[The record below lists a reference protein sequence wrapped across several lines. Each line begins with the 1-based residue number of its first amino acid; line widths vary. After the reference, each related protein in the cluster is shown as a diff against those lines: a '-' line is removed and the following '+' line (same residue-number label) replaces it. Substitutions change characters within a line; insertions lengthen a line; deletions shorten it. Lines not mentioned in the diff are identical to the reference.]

1 MSKFAVQINSKI
13 MKRGYWV
20 IVILSLL
27 IISCGKEN
35 RWDIELPQEKVNL
48 EVTDISKD
56 FFDTNIPLTE
66 VKARYPFFFLDTVSD
81 QTWEK
86 QRKDPF
92 EKAVYDSVIKSFKK
106 YGKTQNELEELFAY
120 YKHYFPKLNIPQIF
134 TYSSTLQE
142 NIYTPVI
149 YGAREG
155 LMFIAMDG
163 FLGTNNQLYKQQ
175 APLRVYDYMAQNM
188 NPQNLPPAVVRAIG
202 QEIIPFDP
210 RQQTFGDLM
219 VDEGKKLIL
228 ADALLPK
235 TSDHLKIGYTPNQME
250 WAKENEGNVWNYFV
264 EQNMV
269 FETDKSLRQRFID
282 YAPFSKFLNE
292 IETQTPGRIG
302 VFIGWQICKAYLEK
316 NEEMTL
322 EQFLNTDTQ
331 TIFNSSKYKP
341 EKGDGNYT
349 PTKPESNDE
358 VKKYE

>member
-1 MSKFAVQINSKI
+1 

-35 RWDIELPQEKVNL
+35 RWDIEIPQEKVNL
-48 EVTDISKD
+48 QITDISKD
-56 FFDTNIPLTE
+56 FFDTKIPLAE
-66 VKARYPFFFLDTVSD
+66 VQARYPFFFLDTVSN
-81 QTWEK
+81 QIWER
-86 QRKDPF
+86 QRNDPF
-92 EKAVYDSVIKSFKK
+92 ERAVYDSVVLAFKK
-106 YGKTQNELEELFAY
+106 YNKTQPELERLFAY
-120 YKHYFPKLNIPQIF
+120 YQHYFPNLKIPQIF

-142 NIYTPVI
+142 ANIYNPVI
-149 YGAREG
+149 YGAKEG
-155 LMFIAMDG
+155 LMFIALDG
-163 FLGTNNQLYKQQ
+163 FLGSNNQLYKQQ
-175 APLRVYDYMAQNM
+175 APLKIYDYMAQNM
-188 NPQNLPPAVVRAIG
+188 NPENLPPAVVRAIG

-210 RQQTFGDLM
+210 RKQTFGDLM

-228 ADALLPK
+228 ADALLSETP
-235 TSDHLKIGYTPNQME
+235 DHLKIGFTKSQME
-250 WAKENEGNVWNYFV
+250 WAKANEGNVWNYFV

-292 IETQTPGRIG
+292 IETESPGRMG
-302 VFIGWQICKAYLEK
+302 VYIGWQICKSYVDK
-316 NEEMTL
+316 NDELTL

-331 TIFNSSKYKP
+331 TIFNGSKYKP

-349 PTKPESNDE
+349 PTKPDSNDE

>member
-1 MSKFAVQINSKI
+1 
-13 MKRGYWV
+13 MKTVHWIG
-20 IVILSLL
+20 ILMLFL
-27 IISCGKEN
+27 VISCGKEN
-35 RWDIELPQEKVNL
+35 RWDIELPQEKVDL

-66 VKARYPFFFLDTVSD
+66 VQARYPFFFLDTVSN

-86 QRKDPF
+86 QRRDPF
-92 EKAVYDSVIKSFKK
+92 EKAVYDSVIKVFKK

-120 YKHYFPKLNIPQIF
+120 YKHYFPKQDIPQIF

-228 ADALLPK
+228 ADALLPQ
-235 TSDHLKIGYTPNQME
+235 TSDNLKIGYTTNQMK

-269 FETDKSLRQRFID
+269 FQTDKSLRQRFID
-282 YAPFSKFLNE
+282 FAPFSKFLNE
-292 IETQTPGRIG
+292 IETQTPGRMG
-302 VFIGWQICKAYLEK
+302 VFIGWQICKAYLDK

-322 EQFLNTDTQ
+322 GQFLNTDTQ
-331 TIFNSSKYKP
+331 TIFNGSKYKP
-341 EKGDGNYT
+341 KKGDGNYT